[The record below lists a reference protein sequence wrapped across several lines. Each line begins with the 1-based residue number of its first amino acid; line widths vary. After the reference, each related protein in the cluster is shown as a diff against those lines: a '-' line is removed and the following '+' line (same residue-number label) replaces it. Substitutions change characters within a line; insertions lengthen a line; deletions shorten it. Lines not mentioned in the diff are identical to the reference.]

1 MPRRLANRFKFRL
14 ERFILRGA
22 LFRLLV
28 IALVMGAIALVAG
41 LLVYLFTGGFAQP
54 GEAIWWAFLRMT
66 DSGYLGDDEGAFL
79 RTVSTFLTV
88 AGIVLFLGALIAI
101 LTQWLNQTI
110 EELEGGHTP
119 VALRNHIVILGWTNR
134 TAAVVRELILSEGRM
149 RRFLR
154 RHGTRGLRIAILAEE
169 EPAPLLLELRER
181 LGALWNERQVI
192 LRSGTP
198 LRLDHLR
205 RVDFLNAAT
214 ILLPAADFSDKD
226 ASADTQVIK
235 TLLSMTNHP
244 AVRTGAGTARPLP
257 PVVAEIFDAQKIPIA
272 RGAYGGRVELLA
284 SDSIISRLIAQN
296 VRHRGLSHVYGELL
310 SHGRGNELYIREHP
324 AFDGLPLHALHGA
337 FPTAVLLGI
346 VRQHGESFSPFLNP
360 RSDFTAAPGDR
371 FVLLARDYDDA
382 APDPRFTPAAIATG
396 ESAPRTG
403 RPVEERQ
410 ILLLGWSHRV
420 PALLQEFDSYHEEAF
435 QIDILSLVPAAE
447 RERYMERYDVRPSR
461 IALTHIEG
469 DYNAPADLRRANP
482 DAYTNVVLIG
492 SDWLES
498 GAESDARTILGH
510 LLLRDLLPDDGPEIL
525 LELLDPEN
533 LSLFRRRP
541 SEVLISPMIL
551 SHMLAQVAL
560 RPELRAVFD
569 ELFGPGGAEIAFVPA
584 PRYGLGT
591 EPVTFPAIQ
600 QRATQR
606 GEIALGVRLAP
617 RDGETGSTVRLN
629 PPKKTEWAL
638 GPSDDLVVLT
648 TYA

>member
-1 MPRRLANRFKFRL
+1 MPHRLANRFKFRL

-41 LLVYLFTGGFAQP
+41 LLVYVFAGGFAQP

-88 AGIVLFLGALIAI
+88 TGIVLFLGALIAI

-110 EELEGGHTP
+110 EDLEGGHTP

-134 TAAVVRELILSEGRM
+134 TAAIVRELILSEGRM

-154 RHGTRGLRIAILAEE
+154 RHGTRGLRIAVLAEA
-169 EPAPLLLELRER
+169 EPAPLIQELRER
-181 LGALWNERQVI
+181 LGPLWNERQVV
-192 LRSGTP
+192 LRSGNP

-235 TLLSMTNHP
+235 TLLSMANHP
-244 AVRTGAGTARPLP
+244 AARGERPLP

-310 SHGRGNELYIREHP
+310 THGRGNELYIREHA
-324 AFDGLPLHALHGA
+324 AFAGLPLHALHGA
-337 FPTAVLLGI
+337 FPNAVLLGV
-346 VRQHGESFSPFLNP
+346 VRQNGESFSPFLNP
-360 RSDFTAAPGDR
+360 PVGFTVEPGDR
-371 FVLLARDYDDA
+371 FVLLARGYDDA
-382 APDPRFTPAAIATG
+382 SPTTGFPSRAAEPRG
-396 ESAPRTG
+396 SASREG
-403 RPVEERQ
+403 RPVEERRV
-410 ILLLGWSHRV
+410 LLLGWSHRV
-420 PALLQEFDSYHEEAF
+420 PALLQEFDSYDEEAF

-447 RERYMERYDVRPSR
+447 RERYMDRYDVRPSR

-469 DYNAPADLRRANP
+469 DYNAPADLRRAKP
-482 DAYTNVVLIG
+482 ETYTNVVLVG

-498 GAESDARTILGH
+498 GTESDARTILGH
-510 LLLRDLLPDDGPEIL
+510 LLLREMLPDDGPEVL

-541 SEVLISPMIL
+541 SEVLISPLIL

-584 PRYGLGT
+584 EQYDLGR
-591 EPVTFPAIQ
+591 EPVTFPTLQ
-600 QRATQR
+600 QHATRR
-606 GEIALGVRLAP
+606 GEIVLGVRPAA
-617 RDGETGSTVRLN
+617 RESEAGSTTRLN
-629 PPKKTEWAL
+629 PPKNKAWVLEP
-638 GPSDDLVVLT
+638 GDDLVVLT
-648 TYA
+648 TYT

>member
-1 MPRRLANRFKFRL
+1 MPHRFANRFKFQL
-14 ERFILRGA
+14 ERFLLRGA
-22 LFRLLV
+22 LSRLLV
-28 IALVMGAIALVAG
+28 IALVLGAIALVTG
-41 LLVYLFTGGFAQP
+41 LLVFRFTGGFSQP

-88 AGIVLFLGALIAI
+88 TGIVIFLGALIAI
-101 LTQWLNQTI
+101 LTQWLNETI
-110 EELEGGHTP
+110 EDLEGGHTP

-154 RHGTRGLRIAILAEE
+154 RHGTRGLRIAILADR
-169 EPAPLLLELRER
+169 EPGPLLQELRDR
-181 LGALWNERQVI
+181 LGSLWNERQVI

-226 ASADTQVIK
+226 ASADTQIIK
-235 TLLSMTNHP
+235 TLLSMTNHS
-244 AVRTGAGTARPLP
+244 VLRGDKPLP

-272 RGAYGGRVELLA
+272 RGAYGGRIELLA

-296 VRHRGLSHVYGELL
+296 VRHRGLSHIYSELL
-310 SHGRGNELYIREHP
+310 SHGHGNELYIREHE
-324 AFDGLPLHALHGA
+324 ALVGFPLHALHGA
-337 FPTAVLLGI
+337 FPSATLLGV
-346 VRQHGESFSPFLNP
+346 VREHGGSFSPFLNP
-360 RSDFTAAPGDR
+360 PADFIVKPGDR
-371 FVLLARDYDDA
+371 LVLLARSYEDA
-382 APDPRFTPAAIATG
+382 APVSPFIPHADTHAKASVRP
-396 ESAPRTG
+396 PRTAAQ
-403 RPVEERQ
+403 RR

-420 PALLQEFDSYHEEAF
+420 PALLREFDSYAEEVF
-435 QIDILSLVPAAE
+435 DIDVLSLVPVAE
-447 RERYMERYDVRPSR
+447 RERIMERSGVQPSR
-461 IALTHIEG
+461 ITLTHLEG
-469 DYNAPADLRRANP
+469 DYNAPADLRRVEP
-482 DAYTNVVLIG
+482 SAYSNIVLIG

-498 GAESDARTILGH
+498 GSESDARTILGH
-510 LLLRDLLPDDGPEIL
+510 LLLRDMLPDQGPEVL
-525 LELLDPEN
+525 LELLDPEH

-541 SEVLISPMIL
+541 GEVLISPLIL

-584 PRYGLGT
+584 EEYRLRD
-591 EPVTFPAIQ
+591 EPLDFPTLQ
-600 QRATQR
+600 QRALDR
-606 GEIALGVRLAP
+606 GEIVLGVRRALQP
-617 RDGETGSTVRLN
+617 GEFARSVRLN
-629 PPKKTEWAL
+629 PTKSQDVTL
-638 GPSDDLVVLT
+638 GPDDDVVVLM